1 MYQLCYDVFTIKIK
15 LLNFNNM
22 KVSTTTRSIFFLQIF
37 LLGSILA
44 QGQNRQKHFS
54 FFVCMNGIDIQGQ
67 NYLNNNH
74 IQQVAFFNGN
84 DLDPGNTMSLNEEA
98 LKKALIKSYPDSLAS
113 GYAILD
119 WEGDILSNLTK
130 DSSSAEFKRSFKE
143 FSRAIQV
150 AKTLRPNIKFGFY
163 FLPFT
168 TYWNRK
174 GQWQQPNQQIR
185 ALLLQCDVLFPSLYV
200 FYKEG
205 STAPGDNEA
214 YATEN
219 INQILKLAKELN
231 KPVLPFIWHR
241 YHDSNRT
248 IGLQLIPQNDFRSFI
263 NALLSANYKGKS
275 IDGLVWWGA
284 DNYYYRVKSD
294 ALVTEVKASKSPD
307 FNSYMDSLLAKYGNL
322 VLDAMKKAK

>member
-1 MYQLCYDVFTIKIK
+1 MKGFIAIKSV
-15 LLNFNNM
+15 LL
-22 KVSTTTRSIFFLQIF
+22 LPIF
-37 LLGSILA
+37 LLSSILA
-44 QGQNRQKHFS
+44 QAQTRQKHFS

-84 DLDPGNTMSLNEEA
+84 DLDPDNSLSLNDVA
-98 LKKALIKSYPDSLAS
+98 LKKAILKAYPDSSAS
-113 GYAILD
+113 GYALLD
-119 WEGDILSNLTK
+119 WEGDILNNLRK
-130 DSSSAEFKRSFKE
+130 DSTSAIFKSSIAEFIK
-143 FSRAIQV
+143 AIKL
-150 AKTLRPNIKFGFY
+150 AKALRPNVKWGFY
-163 FLPFT
+163 YIPFT
-168 TYWNRK
+168 TFWNRK
-174 GQWQQPNQQIR
+174 DQWQQPNQQIR

-219 INQILKLAKELN
+219 INQVLKLAKELN

-248 IGLQLIPQNDFRSFI
+248 IGLQLIPQDDFRNFI
-263 NALLSANYKGKS
+263 NALLSASYKGKS

-284 DNYYYRVKSD
+284 DNYYYRIKSD

-307 FNSYMDSLLAKYGNL
+307 FNTYMDSLLAKYGNL